1 VANSLLVGG
10 EKTKVQMRYEQRH
23 KFSQVVSINIRRYAP
38 SGIRTNGRGVLSFVP
53 I

>member
-1 VANSLLVGG
+1 VANPLLVGG
-10 EKTKVQMRYEQRH
+10 EKTKIQTRYERH
-23 KFSQVVSINIRRYAP
+23 TFSQVVSINIRRYAP